1 MAAAVCRVLPEGHPL
16 SPPSS
21 LVGGVTSLVWGR
33 GGGVQRAAAHLGVMS
48 SGSGRM
54 APALRLCGALLRGW
68 AGGRPLCHTV
78 TEQLVPGNRS
88 QGFLSAS
95 RWGPAQSL
103 WGPAPGEADR
113 PAWPCGASAAFRSSR
128 AHCVCRRAR
137 RWPCAPAAPHSLR
150 VRLLCS
156 LENATNS
163 ADAATSK
170 FVFGQ
175 NMSERVLVS
184 DPVGTIL
191 GAQRLSEPPAGH
203 RGTGVCL
210 LCRVL

>member
-1 MAAAVCRVLPEGHPL
+1 MNNLL
-16 SPPSS
+16 TPPSLEFS
-21 LVGGVTSLVWGR
+21 RQEHWSGPEKDLES
-33 GGGVQRAAAHLGVMS
+33 HS
-48 SGSGRM
+48 SM
-54 APALRLCGALLRGW
+54 RLEA
-68 AGGRPLCHTV
+68 
-78 TEQLVPGNRS
+78 LVPSRDSRAMTRS
-88 QGFLSAS
+88 PSPCAWRPDFPGTTREQGFLSAS